1 METQT
6 DTHCLQRDN
15 IIVALLLAVNH
26 QNETA
31 SQLDSVAS
39 EMERATLRRTLA
51 SATGESQRLRA
62 QLVEH
67 CLQHQC

>member
-15 IIVALLLAVNH
+15 IIVAYLLAVNH

-31 SQLDSVAS
+31 SQLDSAAS
-39 EMERATLRRTLA
+39 EMERAALRRTLA
-51 SATGESQRLRA
+51 SAIDESQRLRA

>member
-39 EMERATLRRTLA
+39 EMERAALRRTLA